1 MKKKFAS
8 ILLAM
13 VLSVTAN
20 PAGVLGAEYTE
31 ETLFSEAQE
40 AASDQEDP
48 EISAEETESESSQD
62 ITADNADVE
71 ISEADVSDSGTSDEI
86 SEFSDGSQNE
96 TDILPGE
103 NRDDRTLVAS
113 GRETSSSV
121 TTTWTNIYINWEFY
135 NDGLLKIDYGSRIGT
150 INWTGGTYVPG
161 CPWKNYK
168 EQVTRIEI
176 TGGNEIGNDIFY
188 GYPNLT
194 SLKIGEGTTI
204 IGNNAFA
211 GNTKLR
217 EVSLPDSLRAL
228 NRSAFGGCTS
238 LEEIAISAQTSLM
251 HNCFNN
257 CKSLKKVTF
266 APGYV
271 GNGDEYGH
279 GLVQGVFMGCEA
291 LEEITI
297 PASMD
302 YLSADVFSG
311 CKSLKKVAFEEGSE
325 KNTIS
330 IGEGC
335 FRECSSL
342 EEIQMPQSSVS
353 VDGDAFSKCTSL
365 KSAAFNKVT
374 NIGQSAFADCT
385 SLESVTFTEAP
396 ETVYAYAFS
405 NCMNLKEMNFT
416 SLEEQTLDL
425 QEKAFERCRSLSKV
439 TFGDNLKVSIGKR
452 AFDGTGK
459 LSTIDGTEN
468 VDSIEEYAFSG
479 SGIEKFY
486 FGNEITEIK
495 DNAFAGSLLK
505 EIRLS
510 ESITS
515 IGNNAFDTPES
526 DRKMSTIRIP
536 ASVKTIGSEAFA
548 DWDFSEIE
556 ICGATEI
563 ERHAFGKG
571 NTWADGTQVIIL
583 AKDVKHIDD
592 EAFASSKKKIVQYRG
607 SQEDWQRLGFN
618 GAVDEIYYNY
628 NSDHQHEYTEKVI
641 EPAYCEAAGEKELT
655 CRLCGYTYRDIIP
668 AKGHTPEAERRDVAA
683 ATCEYQGYSGDLYC
697 KDCGNLM
704 EKGEYTQTLPHQ
716 LVTEPEKPATC
727 EEDGT
732 TSWAWCK
739 VCKRTVISFE
749 IIPATGHKEKILPAT
764 KATCEEWGL
773 SQGSIC
779 TVCGEILDER
789 YETYPPTGHKYDAKW
804 NTRNVTSES
813 LVQYKKCKNCGKE
826 QTRKYTAHPS
836 LKRLTMNPKQT
847 NSKIRVTLTPG
858 DYITKWKS
866 SNSSIVR
873 ISQTTEKSCVLRSG
887 TKTGKVR
894 ISYTTK
900 SGISNS
906 IEVTV
911 QKKAVKTQKISGIAK
926 RKTLKK
932 GKSFTLKPVLTPRK
946 STEKVTYKSSNT
958 KVATVSSKGVVKAKK
973 KGTAVIAVKSGS
985 KSVKCKVTVK

>member
-13 VLSVTAN
+13 VLSITAN

-31 ETLFSEAQE
+31 ELSVFETEE
-40 AASDQEDP
+40 DTSDQEVP
-48 EISAEETESESSQD
+48 EISVEETESVQD
-62 ITADNADVE
+62 VTVDAGSTDTE
-71 ISEADVSDSGTSDEI
+71 ISEVGVSDTDTSDEI
-86 SEFSDGSQNE
+86 SEFSDGSQDE

-103 NRDDRTLVAS
+103 KDGDRKLVAS
-113 GRETSSSV
+113 GHETSS
-121 TTTWTNIYINWEFY
+121 TTNWTNIYINWEFY
-135 NDGLLKIDYGSRIGT
+135 DDGLLKIDYGSRIGSVH
-150 INWTGGTYVPG
+150 WTDGTSMPY
-161 CPWKNYK
+161 CPWGNYK
-168 EQVTRIEI
+168 EKVTQIEI
-176 TGGNEIGNDIFY
+176 TGGNEIGNGTFS

-194 SLKIGEGTTI
+194 SLKIGEGTTV
-204 IGNNAFA
+204 IGNYAFS
-211 GNTKLR
+211 GNPKLR

-228 NRSAFGGCTS
+228 NRSAFSGCTS
-238 LEEIAISAQTSLM
+238 LEEIAIPAQTSLM
-251 HNCFNN
+251 HYCFNN

-311 CKSLKKVAFEEGSE
+311 CKSLRKVSFEAGSE

-342 EEIQMPQSSVS
+342 EEIQMPQLSVS

-365 KSAAFNKVT
+365 KSAVFNKVT
-374 NIGQSAFADCT
+374 NIGQSAFADCA

-396 ETVYAYAFS
+396 KTIYTYAFS
-405 NCMNLKEMNFT
+405 GCTNLKEMNFT
-416 SLEEQTLDL
+416 SSEAQTLDI

-439 TFGDNLKVSIGKR
+439 TFGNNLEVSIGER
-452 AFDGTGK
+452 AFDGTGN

-468 VDSIEEYAFSG
+468 VVSIEEYAFSW

-486 FGNEITEIK
+486 FGNGITEIK
-495 DNAFAGSLLK
+495 DHAFANSLLK
-505 EIRLS
+505 EIKLS

-515 IGNNAFDTPES
+515 IGNNAFDTPTS
-526 DRKMSTIRIP
+526 DRKMSTIKIP
-536 ASVKTIGSEAFA
+536 ANVKTIGSEAFA

-563 ERHAFGKG
+563 GKHAFGKG
-571 NTWADGTQVIIL
+571 NTWANGTQTIIL
-583 AKDVKHIDD
+583 AKDVKRIDD
-592 EAFASSKKKIVQYRG
+592 EAFASTRKKIIRYRG
-607 SQEDWQRLGFN
+607 SREDWQKLGFN
-618 GAVDEIYYNY
+618 GTVDEIYYNY

-641 EPAYCEAAGEKELT
+641 KPAYCVVDGEKELT
-655 CRLCGYTYRDIIP
+655 CELCGETKREKITKLGHIP
-668 AKGHTPEAERRDVAA
+668 ETERRFTQSAG
-683 ATCEYQGYSGDLYC
+683 CQYEGYTGDLYC
-697 KDCGNLM
+697 ARCDSLL
-704 EKGEYTQTLPHQ
+704 EKGETIPKTPHK
-716 LVTEPEKPATC
+716 LKTDPAIPADCLNDGETERVWCEICFETIKPRET
-727 EEDGT
+727 
-732 TSWAWCK
+732 
-739 VCKRTVISFE
+739 IL
-749 IIPATGHKEKILPAT
+749 ATGHKVKVLPAT

-773 SQGSIC
+773 SKGSIC
-779 TVCGEILDER
+779 TVCGEILEER
-789 YETYPPTGHKYDAKW
+789 YETSPPTGHKYDAKW
-804 NTRNVTSES
+804 KTKSVTSES

-836 LKRLTMNPKQT
+836 LKRLTMYPKQT

-873 ISQTTEKSCVLRSG
+873 ISRTTEKSCVLRSG
-887 TKTGKVR
+887 SKTGKVR

-911 QKKAVKTQKISGIAK
+911 QKKAVKTQKITGVAK
-926 RKTLKK
+926 SKTLKK
-932 GKSFTLKPVLTPRK
+932 GKSFTLKPVLTPRN
-946 STEKVTYKSSNT
+946 STEKITYKSSNT
-958 KVATVSSKGVVKAKK
+958 KVATVSTKGVIKAKK
-973 KGTAVIAVKSGS
+973 KGTAVITVKSGS